1 MREQVP
7 YVTPMIIFDLERED
21 KGRKLRAKRVKKMQR
36 GESRTSH
43 ALAIIFNI
51 RICVKPITPCPMHPS

>member
-36 GESRTSH
+36 GEKVVRH
-43 ALAIIFNI
+43 
-51 RICVKPITPCPMHPS
+51 TPLQSYSISAFV